1 MVKFFNKYLNL
12 SIIISV
18 ISILFGLV
26 IVIWPNIS
34 LDVIAYIIACFLI
47 VYGSYN
53 FIESFTIN
61 PLICLLQMTTSI
73 LSMMMG
79 IIIFLNPDVFEK
91 IIPIVLG
98 ITFIISGFFKTRIS
112 FVIKNVDS
120 SWYFTLGASILMIIC
135 GFVLII
141 NPKISAL
148 MLTTIIGTLLIIYS
162 ISGIIDTIIFKKKI
176 KDITKYFDKL
186 LK

>member
-1 MVKFFNKYLNL
+1 MTKFFSKYLNL
-12 SIIISV
+12 SIVIST

-26 IVIWPNIS
+26 LVIWPNIS
-34 LDVIAYIIACFLI
+34 LDIVAYIIACFLI
-47 VYGSYN
+47 VYGTYN

-73 LSMMMG
+73 LSIMMG
-79 IIIFLNPDVFEK
+79 IIVFLNPDVFEK
-91 IIPIVLG
+91 IIPIILG
-98 ITFIISGFFKTRIS
+98 ITFIINGFFKTRIS

-120 SWYFTLGASILMIIC
+120 SWYFTLIASILMIIC
-135 GFVLII
+135 GFLLIL

-148 MLTTIIGTLLIIYS
+148 MLTTMIGTLLIIYS
-162 ISGIIDTIIFKKKI
+162 VSGIVDIIVFKKKI
-176 KDITKYFDKL
+176 KDITKYFDGL